1 MNDNIEPLYN
11 LIKSRMDR
19 YIFQNVLGDNVAMG
33 IEKFH
38 EMRQSLSGGEEI
50 NYAELIVESLD
61 SEIFDNKAF
70 IKFFIREGLSDSQIE
85 SLSEFLN
92 IDNSLSHFKKRTTSL
107 DKSLSK
113 IKSGLI
119 TILNLD
125 SNYFQA
131 EKAAKIITRE
141 TIVPFTPVPIDEENY
156 KDLIPKEFLS
166 VHEYQK
172 RVKDKLI
179 KHIVFNSDAKALVHM
194 PTGSGKTKTSIETI
208 IDFIKIKLTYPHD
221 PGTILWFAH
230 SKELCEQAY
239 DTFKSLWSFKGDY
252 PINAYKVFD
261 RADYNEIYKCQQDH
275 ASIIF
280 IGFQKFDSILNAS
293 PDKLRLHSL
302 KQHLI
307 ERSKLVIIDEAHKAL
322 ANTYKKALD
331 FVTQTNGCRLV
342 GLTATPG
349 RSNYITGDNENKELA
364 EFFGSN
370 IIRITKP
377 DDTILPNPL
386 EYLQEIEVLAEIEQ
400 EELPVTIDFT
410 KHNYAQKDYKKVSNK
425 DDISSKELDI
435 ISIDPHRNAII
446 LDKINENKDD
456 SILVFACSK
465 DHCII
470 LNRLLKSAY
479 NIDSEV
485 ILGETNSK
493 IRKRAITDF
502 KSGQLKVLIN
512 YGVLSTGFDAP
523 KLNTLIV
530 ARPTKSIV
538 LYSQIV
544 GRALRGPANGGNK
557 KNKLITIKDN
567 LLGFPE
573 PDFMFSYW
581 EEFWN

>member
-1 MNDNIEPLYN
+1 MNDDIVPIYNI
-11 LIKSRMDR
+11 IKSRMDR
-19 YIFQNVLGDNVAMG
+19 YIFQNVLGENVAMG

-38 EMRQSLSGGEEI
+38 EMKQSLSGGEDI

-61 SEIFDNKAF
+61 SEIFNNKAF
-70 IKFFIREGLSDSQIE
+70 LKFFINEGLSDSQIE
-85 SLSEFLN
+85 SLTKLLN
-92 IDNSLSHFKKRTTSL
+92 IDKALSPFKKRTACL
-107 DKSLSK
+107 DKSPSRL
-113 IKSGLI
+113 KSGLI
-119 TILNLD
+119 RILNLD
-125 SNYFQA
+125 SNYFQV
-131 EKAAKIITRE
+131 EKADKIITRE
-141 TIVPFTPVPIDEENY
+141 TIVPFTPVPIDKENY
-156 KDLIPKEFLS
+156 KDLIPKEYLS

-194 PTGSGKTKTSIETI
+194 PTGSGKTKTSIEAI

-252 PINAYKVFD
+252 PINAYKVFGD
-261 RADYNEIYKCQQDH
+261 ADYNEIYKCKQDH

-280 IGFQKFDSILNAS
+280 IGFQKFDSILKAS
-293 PDKLRLHSL
+293 PDKLKLHSL

-307 ERSKLVIIDEAHKAL
+307 EKSKLVVIDEAHKAL
-322 ANTYKKALD
+322 ANTYKNALD

-364 EFFGSN
+364 EFFGTN

-377 DDTILPNPL
+377 NDSLLSNPL
-386 EYLQEIEVLAEIEQ
+386 EYLQGIEVLAQVEQ

-410 KHNYAQKDYKKVSNK
+410 KHNYTQQDYKKASNK
-425 DDISSKELDI
+425 DDISSKELNI

-446 LDKINENKDD
+446 LDKISENKND
-456 SILVFACSK
+456 STLVFACSK

-485 ILGETNSK
+485 ILGETNTK
-493 IRKRAITDF
+493 IRKQAISDF
-502 KSGQLKVLIN
+502 KSGKLKVLIN

>member
-1 MNDNIEPLYN
+1 MNSNLEPIYKLV
-11 LIKSRMDR
+11 KERMDR
-19 YIFQNVLGDNVAMG
+19 YVFINILGDNVAIG

-38 EMRQSLSGGEEI
+38 QMKQNLSGGEEI
-50 NYAELIVESLD
+50 NYAELIIESLD
-61 SEIFDNKAF
+61 SDILDN
-70 IKFFIREGLSDSQIE
+70 KFFINFFIKEGLPISKLE
-85 SLSEFLN
+85 TLSNLLKV
-92 IDNSLSHFKKRTTSL
+92 DNSLSEYKKRTIIL
-107 DKSLSK
+107 EKSLSK
-113 IKSGLI
+113 IKSAVI
-119 TILNLD
+119 EVLD
-125 SNYFQA
+125 LDDNYFKVQ
-131 EKAAKIITRE
+131 KADKIVTRE
-141 TIVPFTPVPIDEENY
+141 TITPYTPVPVDKENY
-156 KDLIPKEFLS
+156 ADLIPKEYLS

-179 KHIVFNSDAKALVHM
+179 KHIVFNSDAKVLVHM

-252 PINAYKVFD
+252 PINAYKVFGD
-261 RADYNEIYKCQQDH
+261 ADYNEVYKCQQDH

-280 IGFQKFDSILNAS
+280 IGFQKFESILKANS
-293 PDKLRLHSL
+293 DNFKLHALR
-302 KQHLI
+302 QHLI
-307 ERSKLVIIDEAHKAL
+307 EKARLVVIDEAHKAL
-322 ANTYKKALD
+322 ANTYKRALE

-349 RSNYITGDNENKELA
+349 RSNFITGGNENKELA
-364 EFFGSN
+364 HFFGGN

-377 DDTILPNPL
+377 DDSILSNPL
-386 EYLQEIEVLAEIEQ
+386 EYLQEIEVLAEVDQ

-410 KHNYAQKDYKKVSNK
+410 KHNYSQQDYKKASNK

-435 ISIDPHRNAII
+435 ISIDPHRNSII
-446 LDKINENKDD
+446 LDKIKENQND

-479 NIDSEV
+479 DINSVV
-485 ILGETNSK
+485 ILGETNK
-493 IRKRAITDF
+493 QIRKQAISDF
-502 KSGQLKVLIN
+502 KEGKLKVLIN

-523 KLNTLIV
+523 KLNTLII

-544 GRALRGPANGGNK
+544 GRALRGPANGGNE